1 MRPLSSP
8 DALCRLRMQVDET
21 IYSPTQA
28 YPTEDTFYEI
38 ELETVCPSC
47 CALLRSAML
56 RHVGCSAT
64 VACSSTAEGP
74 VDAFVWVHL
83 RCVTI
88 HHAVWPS
95 YVHLSQCAAPDMHR
109 VITLCGTLWRPG
121 YAHGASVPGVQPIE
135 RSHAGRSRLTCCAAA
150 GGAGEG
156 EGGTDCLSRGAP
168 HPLF

>member
-1 MRPLSSP
+1 MQGRNSDGVVPLCPLSSP
-8 DALCRLRMQVDET
+8 DALCRLGMQVDET

-88 HHAVWPS
+88 HP
-95 YVHLSQCAAPDMHR
+95 
-109 VITLCGTLWRPG
+109 LCGLHMFTRV
-121 YAHGASVPGVQPIE
+121 SVQP
-135 RSHAGRSRLTCCAAA
+135 LTCIASSRSVAHS
-150 GGAGEG
+150 GGQGMHMLHLFLAS
-156 EGGTDCLSRGAP
+156 SRSSGP
-168 HPLF
+168 MRVDHV